1 MKIGRY
7 QILDE
12 IGRGAMGIV
21 YRAHDPNLDIIVALK
36 VLRKDRLSSEP
47 FVRRFM
53 AEARVLGRLD
63 HPEIVRVFNVDR
75 DGDDVY
81 IAMEFV
87 QGEPLN
93 EVMKKQGYPREM
105 IADFGVRMAE
115 ALDCAHKKGVIHR
128 DVKPSNIL
136 SVPGGRLKIT
146 DFGIAHIEDP
156 SRAEETQVG
165 EILGTPAYM
174 SPEQVLGRPVDG
186 RSDLFSL
193 GIILY
198 EMAAGTRPF
207 QGQGLNAI
215 FNAITN
221 EVPPPVHAANPEISR
236 ELSAVIMKC
245 LGKLPE
251 ARYADCGELAA
262 AIRSAVAVAS
272 SEPAPPGRSGT
283 AGKFGSAAR
292 GAARFPVWARVLAG
306 CVVALCLLALF
317 WGRSAPPTGQAP
329 VSSGATAPQATPQNT
344 PQAAAQ
350 VAPRQAPSRLKAE
363 SSPSGATLRVDGV
376 ALGITPQTVSLAPGK
391 HEVVLILANY
401 EPWEAQVELEKDKE
415 TPVLAT
421 LAAQGK

>member
-36 VLRKDRLSSEP
+36 VLRKERLTSEP

-81 IAMEFV
+81 IAMEFID
-87 QGEPLN
+87 GEPLSDL
-93 EVMKKQGYPREM
+93 MKKKGYCPEV
-105 IADFGVRMAE
+105 IADFGVHMAE
-115 ALDCAHKKGVIHR
+115 ALDYAHKKGVIHR

-136 SVPGGRLKIT
+136 SMPGGRLKIT

-193 GIILY
+193 AIILY
-198 EMAAGTRPF
+198 EMAAGARPF
-207 QGQGLNAI
+207 QGQGMNAI
-215 FNAITN
+215 FQAITN
-221 EVPPPVHAANPEISR
+221 EVPAPVHASNPEISR
-236 ELSAVIMKC
+236 AFSTVIMKS
-245 LGKLPE
+245 LGKSPE
-251 ARYADCGELAA
+251 ARYTDCGAMAA
-262 AIRSAVAVAS
+262 ALRLATEVAGPAAQGGSGRGGNVRAEKAGTFRMPGWAWIVA
-272 SEPAPPGRSGT
+272 GGV
-283 AGKFGSAAR
+283 G
-292 GAARFPVWARVLAG
+292 
-306 CVVALCLLALF
+306 ALCLLALF
-317 WGRSAPPTGQAP
+317 LGRSVTPPGPAPARE
-329 VSSGATAPQATPQNT
+329 GAMAPQA
-344 PQAAAQ
+344 ALG
-350 VAPRQAPSRLKAE
+350 QAPSRLKAE
-363 SSPSGATLRVDGV
+363 SNPSGATLRVDGV
-376 ALGITPQTVSLAPGK
+376 ALGTTPQTVALAPGK
-391 HEVVLILANY
+391 HEVVLSLADH
-401 EPWEAQVELEKDKE
+401 EPWEAQVEVEKDKE
-415 TPVLAT
+415 TPVSVT
-421 LAAQGK
+421 LAAQGTPAKR